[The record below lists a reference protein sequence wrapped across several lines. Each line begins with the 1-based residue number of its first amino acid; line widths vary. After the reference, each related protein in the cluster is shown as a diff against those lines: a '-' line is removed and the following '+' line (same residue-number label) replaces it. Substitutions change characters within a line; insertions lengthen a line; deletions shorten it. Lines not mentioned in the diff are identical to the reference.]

1 MRSSLARAV
10 VAACL
15 LLLTCFGWC
24 QSRVQP
30 PGIGEWEAW
39 IGPGAP
45 GGKTNYKSGGPPIDL
60 PLGGTE
66 DEDQVTFYDGIM
78 GNLATKSI
86 GEIESEWKVV
96 KSDFTM
102 VAVVIVEVTH
112 RGKPVAAANV
122 SLKSA
127 ARTQTI
133 LLTPSQQ
140 GRLTFKN
147 VMAGPIEI
155 SVSTSKDG
163 KPVQTPKQIFQLSL
177 NRNVLQPVFRVALA
191 EPVDV
196 VGEAPENAPAA
207 PRPAASA
214 PYTPPAN
221 PISTVLS
228 ILVGLGFVALIA
240 SLAWR
245 FLPQFKPQ
253 IDAQLQKV
261 GVQIPDDPTPDD
273 DPPVAPVP
281 ARAPVEP
288 IILGVDSI
296 PAAAP
301 VAVPEVSNPT
311 LVNQTT
317 QARIEI
323 SEGKHLVTREV
334 GSLMT
339 VEGSTAISRRHAE
352 VERMGDA
359 LILRDLGSTN
369 GTFVNGVKVAGD
381 VDLKTGDL
389 VQFGD
394 VAFRV
399 EGV

>member
-10 VAACL
+10 VAAFL

-24 QSRVQP
+24 QIKVQP

-39 IGPGAP
+39 IGPGVP
-45 GGKTNYKSGGPPIDL
+45 GGKTNYKSGGPPIEL

-66 DEDQVTFYDGIM
+66 DEDQVTFYDGIT
-78 GNLATKSI
+78 GNLGTKSI
-86 GEIESEWKVV
+86 GEIENGWKVE

-102 VAVVIVEVTH
+102 VAVVIVEVSH
-112 RGKPVAAANV
+112 RGQPVAAANV
-122 SLKSA
+122 SLKSSQ
-127 ARTQTI
+127 RTQTL

-147 VMAGPIEI
+147 VMVGPIEI
-155 SVSTSKDG
+155 SVSTAKDG

-196 VGEAPENAPAA
+196 VGETSQAQAAA
-207 PRPAASA
+207 PRPAASV
-214 PYTPPAN
+214 PYTPPTN
-221 PISTVLS
+221 PISSILS
-228 ILVGLGFVALIA
+228 IFVGLGFVALIA
-240 SLAWR
+240 YLAWR

-261 GVQIPDDPTPDD
+261 GVQISDDQTPDD
-273 DPPVAPVP
+273 EPPAAPVP

-288 IILGVDSI
+288 IILGADAV
-296 PAAAP
+296 PAAAAIP
-301 VAVPEVSNPT
+301 ATSSPT
-311 LVNQTT
+311 FVNQAT
-317 QARIEI
+317 QARIDI
-323 SEGKHLVTREV
+323 SEGKHLVTREA
-334 GSLMT
+334 GSLLT

-352 VERMGDA
+352 VERAGDA
-359 LILRDLGSTN
+359 LLLRDLGSTN

-381 VDLKTGDL
+381 VNLKTGDL

-394 VAFRV
+394 IAFRV